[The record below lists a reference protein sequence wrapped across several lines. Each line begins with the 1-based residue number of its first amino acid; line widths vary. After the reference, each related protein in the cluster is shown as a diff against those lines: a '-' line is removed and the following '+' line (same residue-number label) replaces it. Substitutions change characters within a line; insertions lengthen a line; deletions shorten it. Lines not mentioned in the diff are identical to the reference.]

1 MRHRESLAKHIVPVL
16 VLLLSGLAYGASDSP
31 SAAQVEEEQR
41 IDITIRNYEFQLSQ
55 PTAVR
60 RGLPVIIILR
70 NQDIVKHGFTSPMLF
85 GVFLQGEG
93 EGIAAYGKGVDGFYV
108 DPGKT
113 LVIRF
118 TPERPGS
125 FTFKCDLHPQMK
137 GELFL
142 LQIPTA

>member
-1 MRHRESLAKHIVPVL
+1 MNRIVPVL
-16 VLLLSGLAYGASDSP
+16 VLLWSGLASGTSDSP
-31 SAAQVEEEQR
+31 SAEQVGEEQR

-118 TPERPGS
+118 IPERPGS